1 MILLEE
7 PAAAFNVHRA
17 GLDVPPA
24 HVCRLPP
31 QSPGTRRGGVRRVYR
46 SGEIYKLAVKPCLT
60 RCKGRGSPPDKGGYK
75 KTHPFGPKSPR
86 SLRTRRI
93 TSSTLIGERC
103 RPSPFCLQPNVSI
116 RRHVRGE
123 QDGAILLRVWGLKPN
138 LFRWSLIGDWIEF
151 FQIEKLKKNK
161 KTCPINYWKF

>member
-60 RCKGRGSPPDKGGYK
+60 RCKGRGSPPDKRGYK
-75 KTHPFGPKSPR
+75 KTHPFGPESPALAVDAADHILHADWR
-86 SLRTRRI
+86 AVSTCSLLSAAQRQHPQTCTRRAGWCY
-93 TSSTLIGERC
+93 SSQSLG
-103 RPSPFCLQPNVSI
+103 P
-116 RRHVRGE
+116 
-123 QDGAILLRVWGLKPN
+123 DLL
-138 LFRWSLIGDWIEF
+138 RWSLIGDWIEF
-151 FQIEKLKKNK
+151 FQTERSN
-161 KTCPINYWKF
+161 

>member
-46 SGEIYKLAVKPCLT
+46 GRGIYKLAVKPCQT
-60 RCKGRGSPPDKGGYK
+60 RCKGRRSPPDKGGYK
-75 KTHPFGPKSPR
+75 KTHPFGPQSP
-86 SLRTRRI
+86 RRI
-93 TSSTLIGERC
+93 TSSTLIGKR
-103 RPSPFCLQPNVSI
+103 RPPCPFCLQPNISI
-116 RRHVRGE
+116 RRLVAGE
-123 QDGAILLRVWGLKPN
+123 QDSAILLRVWGLKAN
-138 LFRWSLIGDWIEF
+138 LLCGHLLVIGLNSF
-151 FQIEKLKKNK
+151 KMRNQIEKCK
-161 KTCPINYWKF
+161 